1 VKDAD
6 ADLDL
11 GSESSKIAARWA
23 EGVGAKLSQT
33 KVGSVTRAFSGTAL
47 LRVRAT
53 VAHDSYEQLVVS
65 PCEPEDHRHT
75 MTGDKGLG
83 PVERIVRD
91 PAALGVD
98 ITILQETGE
107 RDEAIAEFA
116 RFYEER
122 REQEMEAAGD
132 DARKR
137 KKLDD
142 DFTPRFD
149 IVLAGLEGEVRRDVG
164 VRVRYGYVDGGDYE
178 SEITVRPGTGEVL
191 RVPETDL
198 CAKSGH
204 YAPKEC
210 LGECAISG
218 AKVLQHLLVTSE
230 FSSRT
235 AQPEFVEHCEL
246 SGKRALADEL
256 EESALTGRRVA
267 SALLK
272 QSAISGRRAEP
283 EHFGACAFTKA
294 EVLSNELAVSDIS
307 GKPYRADQTARS
319 VVSGKTGHVLEFTT
333 CHETRQTIAR
343 VEGETCSVTGRLVR
357 PGVLETCAV
366 TGKRALPSLLG
377 TCQATGARVLS
388 NRLVSSSV
396 SSARLLQESAVQS
409 TAGRF
414 CLPTEA
420 EACLWSGRR
429 VHPDDLRACAL
440 TGLAIHADYVTRQSP
455 PRLRPLAEMLD
466 GLRHTAD
473 QDNIWD
479 RVAQRLTRA
488 LKGGTCRIEAATLS
502 PSKQRLATC
511 AESKTMLG
519 LRVHQVGAVYDLI
532 DDTIIGRLAE
542 GKRRGG
548 GWLAR

>member
-1 VKDAD
+1 MKDAD
-6 ADLDL
+6 ADCDL
-11 GSESSKIAARWA
+11 GSEPSKIAARWA
-23 EGVGAKLSQT
+23 ESIGAKLKQA

-53 VAHDSYEQLVVS
+53 VAHDSYEQLVAS

-75 MTGDKGLG
+75 TTGDKGLG

-91 PAALGVD
+91 PVALGLD
-98 ITILQETGE
+98 ITILRETGE

-122 REQEMEAAGD
+122 REQEMKAAGN

-164 VRVRYGYVDGGDYE
+164 VRVRYSYVGGGDYD
-178 SEITVRPGTGEVL
+178 SEIAVRPGTGEIL

-198 CAKSGH
+198 CAKSGY

-210 LGECAISG
+210 LGECAVSG
-218 AKVLQHLLVTSE
+218 AKVLRHLLVTSE
-230 FSSRT
+230 FSSRA

-272 QSAISGRRAEP
+272 QSAISGKRAEP
-283 EHFGACAFTKA
+283 EHFGACAFTNA

-307 GKPYRADQTARS
+307 GKPYRADQTECSA
-319 VVSGKTGHVLEFTT
+319 VSGKIGHAQEFTT

-343 VEGETCSVTGRLVR
+343 SRQ
-357 PGVLETCAV
+357 
-366 TGKRALPSLLG
+366 K
-377 TCQATGARVLS
+377 
-388 NRLVSSSV
+388 
-396 SSARLLQESAVQS
+396 
-409 TAGRF
+409 
-414 CLPTEA
+414 
-420 EACLWSGRR
+420 
-429 VHPDDLRACAL
+429 
-440 TGLAIHADYVTRQSP
+440 LAA
-455 PRLRPLAEMLD
+455 
-466 GLRHTAD
+466 
-473 QDNIWD
+473 
-479 RVAQRLTRA
+479 
-488 LKGGTCRIEAATLS
+488 
-502 PSKQRLATC
+502 
-511 AESKTMLG
+511 
-519 LRVHQVGAVYDLI
+519 
-532 DDTIIGRLAE
+532 
-542 GKRRGG
+542 
-548 GWLAR
+548 